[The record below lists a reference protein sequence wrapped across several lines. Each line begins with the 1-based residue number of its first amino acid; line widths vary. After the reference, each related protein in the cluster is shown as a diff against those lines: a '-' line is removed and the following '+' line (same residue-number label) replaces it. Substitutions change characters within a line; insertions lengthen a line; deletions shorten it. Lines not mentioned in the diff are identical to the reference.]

1 MLSSNISSSPR
12 RKRKKTGSLQRRSA
26 MKAEKSE
33 QTSESESVGGLQ
45 RCMDNF
51 KKKSFCCTFYF
62 LKNQLLLCWRTFAKR
77 GGAKLALP

>member
-1 MLSSNISSSPR
+1 
-12 RKRKKTGSLQRRSA
+12 

-51 KKKSFCCTFYF
+51 KKKSLELLYLHLYIILGDQRVFSSRQFMS
-62 LKNQLLLCWRTFAKR
+62 LKSSINYDH
-77 GGAKLALP
+77 G